1 MNIFIDPSLISEVL
15 LPDGWHVVV
24 PGTLHTGKFALVE
37 PSTPPLSTP
46 GFTFQEAGGG
56 GVAGPLPSILAV
68 RRTLAAPTS
77 EAKDPPAATPPPSA
91 PAPPAN
97 EPGPRGWWEP

>member
-1 MNIFIDPSLISEVL
+1 MNIFIDPSLISEIL
-15 LPDGWHVVV
+15 LQDGWHVLV

-37 PSTPPLSTP
+37 PNTPPLSTP
-46 GFTFQEAGGG
+46 GFTFHEAGGG
-56 GVAGPLPSILAV
+56 TVAGPLSSVLAV

-77 EAKDPPAATPPPSA
+77 EAKEPPPAKPPSA

-97 EPGPRGWWEP
+97 EAGSRGWWEP